1 MFLCILAYFSSKS
14 CKVDPAPTYIIKD
27 SLEVLLPSMAKIVNI
42 SLAQG
47 IFPACWK
54 SSMVIPLIK
63 KPNLKRSLKNYRPV
77 SNLTFI
83 SKVTE
88 TAAIRQYRE
97 HLTDNNQMPS
107 RNAGY
112 TKSHSTETILTRV
125 HSDILCN
132 MDKQHLML
140 LDLSAAF
147 DTIDIGILNEIFQ
160 HKFKVTGSAAEWFNS
175 YLTGRNKYITLD
187 NIKSSEYD
195 LKFGVP
201 QGSCARPVIFV
212 SYVSS
217 L

>member
-1 MFLCILAYFSSKS
+1 MYN
-14 CKVDPAPTYIIKD
+14 II
-27 SLEVLLPSMAKIVNI
+27 
-42 SLAQG
+42 
-47 IFPACWK
+47 
-54 SSMVIPLIK
+54 IPLIK
-63 KPNLKRSLKNYRPV
+63 KPNLERSLKNYRPV

-147 DTIDIGILNEIFQ
+147 DTIDIGILNEIIFD
-160 HKFKVTGSAAEWFNS
+160 W
-175 YLTGRNKYITLD
+175 
-187 NIKSSEYD
+187 SEQ
-195 LKFGVP
+195 VHHP
-201 QGSCARPVIFV
+201 
-212 SYVSS
+212 
-217 L
+217 